1 MHEGLNVLKALLD
14 ELRLT
19 TKSTPRFVPAA
30 RVCEKLTAYAF
41 FFQAEDGIRDDLVTW
56 SSDVCSSDLTA
67 RVSDLEARNKE
78 LEAFGYSVSHDV
90 RAPLRHIEG
99 YSKLLLEDHRQE
111 LSSEGR
117 EYLECIRL
125 EIGRASCRERGWI
138 E

>member
-56 SSDVCSSDLTA
+56 SSDVCSSDLLER
-67 RVSDLEARNKE
+67 RVL
-78 LEAFGYSVSHDV
+78 LF
-90 RAPLRHIEG
+90 APLPPVLRPVRLAVSRPRGHAADPERRRRGPDRHAI
-99 YSKLLLEDHRQE
+99 HF
-111 LSSEGR
+111 
-117 EYLECIRL
+117 RL
-125 EIGRASCRERGWI
+125 ARSRHGGGLREIGRASCRERV
-138 E
+138 